1 MTVVDF
7 ILERGLNALDVAI
20 SLVEAL
26 AQRRTSRDRIHPD
39 EARRASGV

>member
-7 ILERGLNALDVAI
+7 ILERGLNALDAAI

-26 AQRRTSRDRIHPD
+26 VQSGSARDRIHPD
-39 EARRASGV
+39 EARRVAGA